1 MTHQLGLALRRL
13 RDTPGFTAI
22 ALASLAFGMGLN
34 ILIFSFTSPVL
45 FKAMPYPEPDR
56 LLDVSMAPPGK
67 PESNG
72 VVTPPLYVLL
82 RDRTSAAFE
91 AVGVFDAGR
100 SANLAGDAGGPA
112 ERLDGHRIT
121 ATGLAALGARPLM
134 GRLPVAADEQAS
146 AAPTM
151 LLSYPVWQRRFAGRP
166 DVVDQTVQVDG
177 QPTLILG
184 VMPEGFGLLDN
195 SSDAWFTFGFE
206 PSPAQE
212 TQHSLRAIGRLKPGV
227 SIAEAQAAVKLA
239 LDEYAQTFPNRDK
252 GWTVELT
259 PWREARF
266 GGLRQPL
273 TMVQL
278 GVGVMLLLVCVS
290 VAVLMRARTVL
301 GERSAVLAS
310 RQTRPGVVLAESLM
324 LALGGGAIGAA
335 LTALRTSGAP

>member
-13 RDTPGFTAI
+13 RATPGFTAI

-45 FKAMPYPEPDR
+45 VKAMPYPEPDR

-67 PESNG
+67 PESKG
-72 VVTPPLYVLL
+72 VVTPALYLLL

-91 AVGVFDAGR
+91 AVGAFDAGR

-112 ERLDGHRIT
+112 ERLDGHRIS
-121 ATGLAALGARPLM
+121 ATGLAALGAKPLL
-134 GRLPVAADEQAS
+134 GRLPVAADEQAG

-151 LLSYPVWQRRFAGRP
+151 VLSYPVWQRRFAGRP
-166 DVVDQTVQVDG
+166 DVVGQTVKVDG
-177 QPTLILG
+177 QPTQILG

-212 TQHSLRAIGRLKPGV
+212 IQHNLRAIGRLKPGV
-227 SIAEAQAAVKLA
+227 SMAQAQAAVKLA
-239 LDEYAQTFPNRDK
+239 LDEYAQKFPNRDK

-278 GVGVMLLLVCVS
+278 AVGVMLLLVCVS
-290 VAVLMRARTVL
+290 VAVLLRARTVWAS
-301 GERSAVLAS
+301 GPRFSPRDRPSRRRARGKPDALA
-310 RQTRPGVVLAESLM
+310 RRRCDRRRLV
-324 LALGGGAIGAA
+324 ALG
-335 LTALRTSGAP
+335 TSGAP

>member
-1 MTHQLGLALRRL
+1 MRL

-22 ALASLAFGMGLN
+22 ALASLAFGIGLN

-67 PESNG
+67 PEARG
-72 VVTPPLYVLL
+72 PLTPPLYFLL
-82 RDRTSAAFE
+82 RDRTSAAFD

-100 SANLAGDAGGPA
+100 SANLSGDAGGPA

-121 ATGLAALGARPLM
+121 ATGLAALGATPLL
-134 GRLPVAADEQAS
+134 GRLPVAAEEQTG

-151 LLSYPVWQRRFAGRP
+151 LLSYQLWQRRFGGRA

-206 PSPAQE
+206 PSSPRSR
-212 TQHSLRAIGRLKPGV
+212 HS
-227 SIAEAQAAVKLA
+227 
-239 LDEYAQTFPNRDK
+239 T
-252 GWTVELT
+252 
-259 PWREARF
+259 RF
-266 GGLRQPL
+266 
-273 TMVQL
+273 
-278 GVGVMLLLVCVS
+278 
-290 VAVLMRARTVL
+290 A
-301 GERSAVLAS
+301 RSAV
-310 RQTRPGVVLAESLM
+310 
-324 LALGGGAIGAA
+324 
-335 LTALRTSGAP
+335 